1 MSHLSKL
8 YAFST
13 FDRSNYICINDEN
26 DSSTIKTM
34 SIKSYLPPDSELHQL
49 TSFSKAPLYVEEE
62 YQTKEQTCQSN
73 FDNDN
78 DENKSISSN
87 YIDLTEYYY
96 NDLRVSPSVES
107 VCSLTSSD
115 SELSNNSCSTPEIDD
130 DDDIW
135 SEDEDLRDI
144 EYNNLE
150 KLRIVFM
157 YPSYGASDEQLDL
170 QTYRLSQTKSQSSDY
185 TKPFFLVTEAFEKVK
200 ELCSFL

>member
-13 FDRSNYICINDEN
+13 FDRSNYICISDEN

-34 SIKSYLPPDSELHQL
+34 SLKSYLPPDSELHQL
-49 TSFSKAPLYVEEE
+49 TSFSRAPLYVEEE
-62 YQTKEQTCQSN
+62 YQTNEQTHQSN

-96 NDLRVSPSVES
+96 KDLKVSSSVES

-115 SELSNNSCSTPEIDD
+115 SELSNNGCFTPEID

-135 SEDEDLRDI
+135 SEDEDLSDI
-144 EYNNLE
+144 EYNNHE
-150 KLRIVFM
+150 KLRIVSI

-170 QTYRLSQTKSQSSDY
+170 QTYRLSQNKSQSSDY
-185 TKPFFLVTEAFEKVK
+185 TKQASLVTEVFEKVK